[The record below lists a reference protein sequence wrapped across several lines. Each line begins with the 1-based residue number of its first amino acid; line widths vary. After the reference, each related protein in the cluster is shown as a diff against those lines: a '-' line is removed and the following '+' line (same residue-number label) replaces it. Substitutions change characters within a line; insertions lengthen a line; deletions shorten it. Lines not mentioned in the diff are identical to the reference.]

1 MQLMEQR
8 DLAMCTL
15 RRITGDMTL
24 MPQCVNTEWLESI
37 VTRLNSEQSLKA
49 GRMAPS
55 IAVSFLNEHNRQM
68 QILKDKAE
76 VVMRCNAIYNPQP
89 CKASLNMKRM
99 LELEKAEKEANELV
113 ERLENVRDSY
123 GMTIKSRVQKDLEQ
137 KRSTI

>member
-8 DLAMCTL
+8 DLALCAL

-76 VVMRCNAIYNPQP
+76 GVMRCNAIYNP
-89 CKASLNMKRM
+89 L
-99 LELEKAEKEANELV
+99 
-113 ERLENVRDSY
+113 
-123 GMTIKSRVQKDLEQ
+123 
-137 KRSTI
+137 ST